1 VSGARIVQRPISRD
15 AVRKLRAIA
24 HRGDRSLWF
33 SSWKVKMATHSNR
46 DLLEIVMQRVIGTA
60 LALLCLFATAASLT
74 AAQPEPVAF
83 TEPQEAGADYQLQGE
98 YLGELERDEGKRKLG
113 IQVIALG
120 DGKFRAVVYV
130 GGLPGDGWSRGDERH
145 TGEGELK
152 NGQVQFTPN
161 DPNAADGVTAILK
174 DGKITIL
181 RDEKPIAEL
190 KEVERKSPTLGKR
203 PPQGAI
209 VLFDGSNADAWENG
223 KLVEKNLL
231 APTDAAT
238 KQKFGDHSLHIEFR
252 TPFMPAARG
261 QGRGNSG
268 VYLQSRYECQVLDSF
283 GLEGEDNECGG
294 IYSIAKPA
302 VNMCYPPLSW
312 QTYDIDFTA
321 ARYEKGEKVE
331 NARATIKHNG
341 VIIHKDLELPHG
353 TPGRHPEGP
362 EPDSVFLQNHGNP
375 VAFRNIW
382 IVEK

>member
-1 VSGARIVQRPISRD
+1 
-15 AVRKLRAIA
+15 
-24 HRGDRSLWF
+24 
-33 SSWKVKMATHSNR
+33 
-46 DLLEIVMQRVIGTA
+46 MQRVIGTA

-113 IQVIALG
+113 IQVIAMG

-145 TGEGELK
+145 TGEGELR

-283 GLEGEDNECGG
+283 GLEGADNECGG